1 MKQIIISSIFCLGIL
16 FVVILL
22 SLYIFPSKKNIYR
35 ESFLDN
41 FMDIDYTPPENSI
54 NDQQKTI
61 VNVNILKQ
69 AVITMN
75 DQIEQMKTDISNL
88 QDQVTTLTNQ
98 QSDLASSATPDV
110 QGTEL

>member
-1 MKQIIISSIFCLGIL
+1 MKQIITFCIFCFGIFIISL
-16 FVVILL
+16 FLF
-22 SLYIFPSKKNIYR
+22 YIIQSKKNIYR

-41 FMDIDYTPPENSI
+41 FMDIDYTPPETSI

-75 DQIEQMKTDISNL
+75 DEIEQMKTDISNL
-88 QDQVTTLTNQ
+88 QDQVVTLTNQ
-98 QSDLASSATPDV
+98 QSDLASSATPDIE
-110 QGTEL
+110 GTSM